1 MYNLAEIILQKGIDM
16 KKNLLASLIVAG
28 FVLLGTGCSTMH
40 MGWTAMTGQSKLD
53 DGAMKA
59 YDDMFTSVVEYGDP
73 ARAMMNEYEVQEDVS
88 NEEVIESI
96 KALAEEYNMRVVGDT
111 KMFTIPDAKPDEV
124 KFVENVSLCSL
135 YIAKKFL
142 NHSRYFGGFMPC
154 RIMLVEYGNG
164 KRYLITMD
172 LTLAI
177 HGGYPLPEEMLKLAT
192 QVDTAMREIPKRA
205 AEADF

>member
-1 MYNLAEIILQKGIDM
+1 M
-16 KKNLLASLIVAG
+16 KKSFLTALMAVGLAFFAS
-28 FVLLGTGCSTMH
+28 GCSTMH
-40 MGWTAMTGQSKLD
+40 MGWTAVTGQHKLD

-73 ARAMMNEYEVQEDVS
+73 AKAMMKEFKIADDVPNED
-88 NEEVIESI
+88 VIESI

-111 KMFTIPDAKPDEV
+111 KMFNIPDAKPTQV

-164 KRYLITMD
+164 DRYLITMD

-177 HGGYPLPEEMLKLAT
+177 HGGYPLPPEMLKLAT
-192 QVDTAMREIPKRA
+192 EVQKAMDEIPARA
-205 AEADF
+205 AEGDF

>member
-1 MYNLAEIILQKGIDM
+1 M
-16 KKNLLASLIVAG
+16 KRNLLSVLMAVSLGFFAS
-28 FVLLGTGCSTMH
+28 GCSTMH
-40 MGWTAMTGQSKLD
+40 MGWEAVTGQHKLD

-59 YDDMFTSVVEYGDP
+59 FDDMFTEVVDSGDP
-73 ARAMMNEYEVQEDVS
+73 AKAMMNEYKVSEDVE
-88 NEEVIESI
+88 NADVIESI

-111 KMFTIPDAKPDEV
+111 KMFTIPNAKPDEV

-164 KRYLITMD
+164 DRYLITMD

-177 HGGYPLPEEMLKLAT
+177 HGGYPLPPEMLKLAT
-192 QVDTAMREIPKRA
+192 KVQKAMEEIPSRA
-205 AEADF
+205 AQGDF

>member
-1 MYNLAEIILQKGIDM
+1 VIKNILALIGALV
-16 KKNLLASLIVAG
+16 LIVMIGAYM
-28 FVLLGTGCSTMH
+28 TMSPK
-40 MGWTAMTGQSKLD
+40 MAKLD
-53 DGAMKA
+53 SGAMPA
-59 YDDMFTSVVEYGDP
+59 FMDMFEKVLKDGDP
-73 ARAMMNEYEVQEDVS
+73 AKAMMKEYKIDEDVS
-88 NEEVIESI
+88 NEDVVESI

-111 KMFTIPDAKPDEV
+111 KMFNIPDAKPDQV

-164 KRYLITMD
+164 DRYLITMD

-177 HGGYPLPEEMLKLAT
+177 HGGFPLDEEMLKLAT
-192 QVDTAMREIPKRA
+192 KVQEAMDKIPERA
-205 AEADF
+205 AIGDF